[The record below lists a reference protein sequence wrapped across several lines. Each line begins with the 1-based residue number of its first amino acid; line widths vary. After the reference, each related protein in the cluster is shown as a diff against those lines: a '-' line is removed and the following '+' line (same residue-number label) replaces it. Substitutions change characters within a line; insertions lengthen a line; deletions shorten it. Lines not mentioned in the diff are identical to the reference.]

1 MAIKNLL
8 IKLGVIG
15 GKKAG
20 NELKSLAKSALKAGA
35 AFFAARGIVAG
46 MSASVKLAAEFE
58 GVERGFRNLAKSTGF
73 SEQAFRKFR
82 SATDGTINSLDL
94 MTQANNVML
103 LGITKSEDQM
113 AEMFDIAQR
122 LAQSLGKDTAF
133 GIESLVTG
141 LGRQS
146 KLMLDNLGIMI
157 DVEKANKD
165 YAESLNKSASSL
177 TDQERKQAFVNAT
190 MSSARNLVNQLGE
203 EQLTAKDKLDK
214 LSSSVDD
221 LKIALGD
228 AIFTIIEP
236 FVDDFNSKMDE
247 LGDIGWDNVGLALKE
262 NIGQILKFA
271 GEAAAISAQITGIK
285 IMVAFDEGIKSAF
298 PIISGTLDVLTQ
310 AFSSLFLA
318 TGKSIPFVGKS
329 LKQALEDAGLDAN
342 ALKILELET
351 RLTELGVEGFAF
363 VTAKSL
369 EFKEANDKS
378 KESIDNTNDSLEN
391 IVPTLSVAALRWAK
405 LKDGAMAFAKAN
417 ESAIE
422 SSLKG
427 LAMSQNLGEASRAL
441 ANQYIVEGV
450 FAAAKSAL
458 VKVPFPLNLV
468 AATVAAAGANA
479 LFNEILPVKKA
490 ATGFDGVVN
499 KPTMFLTGEAGPE
512 SVQVMPLTPG
522 MNQNGPQ
529 QGITVNISGGV
540 VQDDYVRN
548 ELIPALNK
556 ATGTGARLN
565 A

>member
-1 MAIKNLL
+1 
-8 IKLGVIG
+8 
-15 GKKAG
+15 
-20 NELKSLAKSALKAGA
+20 
-35 AFFAARGIVAG
+35 
-46 MSASVKLAAEFE
+46 
-58 GVERGFRNLAKSTGF
+58 
-73 SEQAFRKFR
+73 
-82 SATDGTINSLDL
+82 
-94 MTQANNVML
+94 
-103 LGITKSEDQM
+103 
-113 AEMFDIAQR
+113 
-122 LAQSLGKDTAF
+122 
-133 GIESLVTG
+133 
-141 LGRQS
+141 
-146 KLMLDNLGIMI
+146 
-157 DVEKANKD
+157 
-165 YAESLNKSASSL
+165 
-177 TDQERKQAFVNAT
+177 

>member
-1 MAIKNLL
+1 
-8 IKLGVIG
+8 
-15 GKKAG
+15 
-20 NELKSLAKSALKAGA
+20 
-35 AFFAARGIVAG
+35 
-46 MSASVKLAAEFE
+46 MS
-58 GVERGFRNLAKSTGF
+58 
-73 SEQAFRKFR
+73 
-82 SATDGTINSLDL
+82 
-94 MTQANNVML
+94 
-103 LGITKSEDQM
+103 
-113 AEMFDIAQR
+113 
-122 LAQSLGKDTAF
+122 
-133 GIESLVTG
+133 G
-141 LGRQS
+141 L
-146 KLMLDNLGIMI
+146 
-157 DVEKANKD
+157 
-165 YAESLNKSASSL
+165 
-177 TDQERKQAFVNAT
+177 
-190 MSSARNLVNQLGE
+190 
-203 EQLTAKDKLDK
+203 
-214 LSSSVDD
+214 
-221 LKIALGD
+221 
-228 AIFTIIEP
+228 
-236 FVDDFNSKMDE
+236 
-247 LGDIGWDNVGLALKE
+247 
-262 NIGQILKFA
+262 
-271 GEAAAISAQITGIK
+271 
-285 IMVAFDEGIKSAF
+285 DEGIKSSF
-298 PIISGTLDVLTQ
+298 PKISSTLDVLTR
-310 AFSSLFLA
+310 AFSSLFQA
-318 TGKSIPFVGKS
+318 TGRGVPIIGKS
-329 LKQALEDAGLDAN
+329 LKQSFDDAELDEN
-342 ALKILELET
+342 AKKILELQAQ
-351 RLTELGVEGFAF
+351 LTALGAEGFEF
-363 VTAKSL
+363 VTAKAL

-391 IVPTLSVAALRWAK
+391 TGPALSAAALKWAK

>member
-20 NELKSLAKSALKAGA
+20 NELASLAKSALKAGA
-35 AFFAARGIVAG
+35 AFFAAKGIVAG
-46 MSASVKLAAEFE
+46 MSTSVKLAAQFE

-73 SEQAFRKFR
+73 SEQAFRKFK
-82 SATDGTINSLDL
+82 SATDGTINSIDL
-94 MTQANNVML
+94 MTQANNAML
-103 LGITKSEDQM
+103 LGIMDSEDQM

-122 LAQSLGKDTAF
+122 LAQSLGKDTTF

-165 YAESLNKSASSL
+165 YAESLDKSADKL
-177 TDQERKQAFVNAT
+177 TDVERKQAFVNAT
-190 MSSARNLVNQLGE
+190 MSSARNLVGQLGE
-203 EQLTAKDKLDK
+203 EQLTAKDKFDK

-221 LKIALGD
+221 LKIVLGD
-228 AIFTIIEP
+228 VMLTVIEP
-236 FVDDFNSKMDE
+236 FVDDLNEKMEE
-247 LGDIGWDNVGLALKE
+247 LGDIGWGNVGLALKE
-262 NIGQILKFA
+262 NIGTVLAFA
-271 GEAAAISAQITGIK
+271 GKAAAISAQIAGIN
-285 IMVAFDEGIKSAF
+285 IMNGLDEGIKSSF
-298 PIISGTLDVLTQ
+298 PKISSTIDVLTR
-310 AFSSLFLA
+310 AFGTSFND
-318 TGKSIPFVGKS
+318 T
-329 LKQALEDAGLDAN
+329 ELDEN
-342 ALKILELET
+342 AKKILKLQAELT
-351 RLTELGVEGFAF
+351 KLGVDGFEF
-363 VTAKSL
+363 VTAKAL

-378 KESIDNTNDSLEN
+378 KESIDDTNNSLEK
-391 IVPTLSVAALRWAK
+391 IVPTLSVAASGWDK

-479 LFNEILPVKKA
+479 LFNELMPVKKA
-490 ATGFDGVVN
+490 ATGFDGIVN

-512 SVQVMPLTPG
+512 SVQVMPLNPG

-529 QGITVNISGGV
+529 QGLTVNISSPLLDDSV
-540 VQDDYVRN
+540 VDS
-548 ELIPALNK
+548 LIPKIEK
-556 ATGTGARLN
+556 AVGRGQSNLIIG
-565 A
+565 

>member
-35 AFFAARGIVAG
+35 AFFAAKGIVAG
-46 MSASVKLAAEFE
+46 MSTSVKLAAQFE

-73 SEQAFRKFR
+73 SEQAFRKFK
-82 SATDGTINSLDL
+82 SATDGTINSIDL
-94 MTQANNVML
+94 MTQANNAML
-103 LGITKSEDQM
+103 LGIMDSEDQM

-122 LAQSLGKDTAF
+122 LAQSLGKDTTF

-157 DVEKANKD
+157 DVEKANED

-190 MSSARNLVNQLGE
+190 MSSARDLVGQLGE
-203 EQLTAKDKLDK
+203 EQLTAKDKFDK
-214 LSSSVDD
+214 LSASVDD
-221 LKIALGD
+221 LKIVLGD
-228 AIFTIIEP
+228 VMLTAIEP
-236 FVDDFNSKMDE
+236 FVDDLNEKMEE
-247 LGDIGWDNVGLALKE
+247 LGDIGWGNVGLALKE
-262 NIGQILKFA
+262 NIGTVLAFA
-271 GEAAAISAQITGIK
+271 GKSAAISAQIAGIN
-285 IMVAFDEGIKSAF
+285 IMSGLDEGIKSAF
-298 PIISGTLDVLTQ
+298 PKISSTLDVLTR
-310 AFSSLFLA
+310 AFSSLFQA
-318 TGKSIPFVGKS
+318 TGRGVPIIGKS
-329 LKQALEDAGLDAN
+329 LKQSFDDAELDEN
-342 ALKILELET
+342 AKKILELQAQ
-351 RLTELGVEGFAF
+351 LTALGAEGFEF
-363 VTAKSL
+363 VTAKAL

-391 IVPTLSVAALRWAK
+391 TGPALSAAALKWAK
-405 LKDGAMAFAKAN
+405 LKDGA
-417 ESAIE
+417 E

-479 LFNEILPVKKA
+479 LFNELMPVKKA

-529 QGITVNISGGV
+529 QGITVNKSGGV